1 MPRTPSKMHIYDMVT
16 IDTIVFE
23 IVGGGG
29 GGVVNCLKY
38 PGSDRVKCLSLLLH
52 RDKDGNA
59 SKSHIKIFDENVIL
73 QKYIFDTILYE
84 VSMAHTKI

>member
-1 MPRTPSKMHIYDMVT
+1 MPRTPSKIHIYDMVK

-29 GGVVNCLKY
+29 IVNCLKY
-38 PGSDRVKCLSLLLH
+38 TGSDRVKCLSLLLH

-59 SKSHIKIFDENVIL
+59 SKSHLKIFDENEIL

-84 VSMAHTKI
+84 VVMAHTKI

>member
-1 MPRTPSKMHIYDMVT
+1 MPRTPSKMHIYDMVK

-29 GGVVNCLKY
+29 GVVNCLKY
-38 PGSDRVKCLSLLLH
+38 SGSDRVKCLSLLLH
-52 RDKDGNA
+52 RDNDGNA